1 MRRALAFAIKHYG
14 RDEGKHLQSIDGLSV
29 FSCSTGVPRCPM
41 VYEPAIC
48 LIAQGRKRIHLGNR
62 CYTYDADSY
71 LINSFTLP
79 VEVEVELPDEA
90 EMFLGLSLNIDRAM
104 VRQVILEMGSISP
117 IRHPA
122 NDEEALQ
129 ASPVTDRL
137 FDAVL
142 RLIQAANDPLDRMI
156 LTPGIWREIYLEVLR
171 GPHGTLLHNCVE
183 TDIDASR
190 LAPVFDYI
198 NTNFDQK
205 LDIDILA
212 NVAHMSSSTLH
223 SQFKK
228 MTTLSP
234 MQYIKNLRL
243 HRAHAKILGGQAINQ
258 ACYDVGYHSPSQFS
272 REFRRFFGVSPSE
285 AAQTRYAER
294 AYLS

>member
-1 MRRALAFAIKHYG
+1 MLRALARAIQDYSQVDG
-14 RDEGKHLQSIDGLSV
+14 RPNQPMDGLNV
-29 FSCSTGVPRCPM
+29 FSCSTGVKRCPM

-48 LIAQGRKRIHLGNR
+48 LIAQGRKRVHLSNR

-79 VEVEVELPDEA
+79 VEVEVELPDDE
-90 EMFLGLSLNIDRAM
+90 ELFLGLSLNIDRAM
-104 VRQVILEMGSISP
+104 VRQVILEMGAISP
-117 IRHPA
+117 FRLPA
-122 NDEEALQ
+122 SDEDALQ

-142 RLIQAANDPLDRMI
+142 RLMQAASDPLDRAI
-156 LTPGIWREIYLEVLR
+156 LAPGIWREIYLEVLR
-171 GPHGTLLHNCVE
+171 GPHGALLHNCV
-183 TDIDASR
+183 DADVDASR
-190 LAPVFDYI
+190 LAPVFNYI

-223 SQFKK
+223 NQFKK

-243 HRAHAKILGGQAINQ
+243 HRAHTKILGGQAINQ